1 MDTKII
7 KMIPPGK
14 KNRKDSRRILH
25 TELVHDNISV
35 DNDMNNEL
43 PIIKSGKILIYRL
56 YDVAY
61 EIDLLKVE
69 DKLKR
74 EAKRL
79 RIERKPFSK
88 AFEFANPP
96 VLFQLKGI
104 EKEITGKGF
113 NINVY
118 SKAYD
123 YGVISIIL
131 EIPVM
136 DIDLL
141 SFERLALSLEDNE
154 DIDKAC
160 RDQLNY
166 VVSILKDS
174 LSGFDISR
182 FEEDYTIFFIESFNQ
197 EISVDEFLNSYDVSN
212 LMFYEEKPLGRR
224 IKDELM
230 SWRFSYYK
238 NDGVI
243 LNWDNAFII
252 EPSGSMEI
260 PDILEFAN
268 AQLLELR
275 YYDHIVSREL
285 DRIYEGISAKGA
297 LSIWKIGKYE
307 RLAAEVMKTVTELTD
322 ITEKIDSSLK
332 VTEDVYYAKIYM
344 AALKLFRVKE
354 WEGGIKK
361 KLDIASNVYDM
372 LYREIANKRT
382 ELLELAIVILI
393 MLEIVIFFFGK

>member
-1 MDTKII
+1 
-7 KMIPPGK
+7 MI
-14 KNRKDSRRILH
+14 
-25 TELVHDNISV
+25 
-35 DNDMNNEL
+35 MNNEL

-69 DKLKR
+69 EKLKK

-96 VLFQLKGI
+96 VSFQIKGI
-104 EKEITGKGF
+104 EKEINGKRLD
-113 NINVY
+113 INVY

-123 YGVISIIL
+123 YGVMSIIL
-131 EIPVM
+131 EIPVPDM
-136 DIDLL
+136 DIKSL
-141 SFERLALSLEDNE
+141 EGLALSLEDSE
-154 DIDKAC
+154 DINIEC
-160 RDQLNY
+160 RRQLDQ
-166 VVSILKDS
+166 VTTILRDS
-174 LSGFDISR
+174 FSGFNISR
-182 FEEDYTIFFIESFNQ
+182 FEEDYTIFYIDSFCP
-197 EISVDEFLNSYDVSN
+197 EMGFDEFLGSYDIPR
-212 LMFYEEKPLGRR
+212 LLLYEEKSLDSR
-224 IKDELM
+224 IKDELI
-230 SWRFSYYK
+230 SLRFSYYK
-238 NDGVI
+238 NDGVV

-275 YYDHIVSREL
+275 YYDHIVDREL
-285 DRIYEGISAKGA
+285 DYIYESISAKGA
-297 LSIWKIGKYE
+297 LSIWKIKKYE
-307 RLAAEVMKTVTELTD
+307 RLAAKVMKTITELTD
-322 ITEKIDSSLK
+322 ITEKIDTSLK

-344 AALKLFRVKE
+344 AALRLFRVKE

-372 LYREIANKRT
+372 LYREIANKRI

-393 MLEIVIFFFGK
+393 MLEIAIYFLRK